1 MCQYILEEEK
11 KIPMKEFNL
20 SSTGSYKMINIKKKD
35 LNVHRSLSS
44 LKVLHHIMCQYKN
57 IEILS

>member
-35 LNVHRSLSS
+35 L
-44 LKVLHHIMCQYKN
+44 KCT
-57 IEILS
+57 